1 MISFDDLLPL
11 LPLLIVSLT
20 VVITMVVIGIRR
32 SFIVSGALTI
42 LGLLLA
48 AIVAIVMLPWTN
60 QQVTPLLIIDQY
72 SLLFTVVTCV
82 ASMFIAIFSFPYFF
96 RLDDHKE
103 EFYLLIGLATVGAIV
118 MVSSNHFVST
128 VLGLETLSMS
138 LYGMI
143 AYPLHSKDAANYPLE
158 ASVKYLILSA
168 AASGFILFG
177 MALVYAQTGTLSF
190 TSLVSMDS
198 SAGVTGGYALLG
210 VESGLGLSEGYTVV
224 ALLMISTGMAFK
236 LSLAPFHLWTP
247 DVYEGSPLPATAY
260 LATVGKMAMAVLLL
274 RFLTT
279 TQALSFGAILVVF
292 SLIAIASIIIGNLL
306 ALLQENL
313 KRILAYSSIAH
324 MGYLL
329 IAVVSSYVSE
339 GGISIEAISF
349 YLVAYVVMS
358 LGAFAILSIVSSSEK
373 EFDQV
378 ADYQGLF
385 WRSPWLATMLIAML
399 LSLAGIPLTV
409 GFIGKFYIFFA
420 GVESSLW
427 VLLAALVIGSGI
439 GLYYYLRIVY
449 IILQPEND
457 EKPSS
462 FPVAGIESLSSYFV
476 IGLLFLLLVLLGI
489 YPSPLMSL
497 IESASSFIK

>member
-20 VVITMVVIGIRR
+20 VVITMIVIGIRR
-32 SFIVSGALTI
+32 SFILSGTLTI

-48 AIVAIVMLPWTN
+48 AVVAMVMLPWTD
-60 QQVTPLLIIDQY
+60 QQVTPLLVIDQY
-72 SLLFTVVTCV
+72 SLLFTVITCV
-82 ASMFIAIFSFPYFF
+82 ASMFIAVFSFPYFF
-96 RLDDHKE
+96 KLDDDKE

-143 AYPLHSKDAANYPLE
+143 AYPLHSKHSANYPLE

-168 AASGFILFG
+168 GASCFILFG
-177 MALVYAQTGTLSF
+177 MALIYAQTGTLSF
-190 TSLVSMDS
+190 TSL
-198 SAGVTGGYALLG
+198 AALDP
-210 VESGLGLSEGYTVV
+210 EFRLSEGYTVV
-224 ALLMISTGMAFK
+224 ALLLVSTGMAFK

-274 RFLTT
+274 RFLASTE
-279 TQALSFGAILVVF
+279 ALSFGAIPTVF
-292 SLIAIASIIIGNLL
+292 SLIAITSIVTGNLL

-329 IAVVSSYVSE
+329 IAVVASYAND
-339 GGISIEAISF
+339 GGISVEAISF

-358 LGAFAILSIVSSSEK
+358 LGAFAILSVVSSSEN
-373 EFDQV
+373 EIDQV

-385 WRSPWLATMLIAML
+385 WRSPWLATMLISML

-449 IILQPEND
+449 IIIQPLKMHN
-457 EKPSS
+457 KTN
-462 FPVAGIESLSSYFV
+462 FPVAGIESVSSYFV
-476 IGLLFLLLVLLGI
+476 IALLFIMLILLGV
-489 YPSPLMSL
+489 YPSPLVSL
-497 IESASSFIK
+497 IESASSFI

>member
-20 VVITMVVIGIRR
+20 VVITMIAIGIRR
-32 SFIVSGALTI
+32 SFILSGTLTI

-48 AIVAIVMLPWTN
+48 AFVAMLMLPWTD
-60 QQVTPLLIIDQY
+60 QQVTPLLVIDQY
-72 SLLFTVVTCV
+72 SLLFTVISCV
-82 ASMFIAIFSFPYFF
+82 ASMFIAVFSFPYFCK
-96 RLDDHKE
+96 LDDNKE
-103 EFYLLIGLATVGAIV
+103 EFYLLIGRATVGAIV

-143 AYPLHSKDAANYPLE
+143 AYPLHSKDTANYPLE

-168 AASGFILFG
+168 AASCFILFG
-177 MALVYAQTGTLSF
+177 MALIYAQTGTLSF
-190 TSLVSMDS
+190 TSL
-198 SAGVTGGYALLG
+198 AALDP
-210 VESGLGLSEGYTVV
+210 EFGLSEGNTVV
-224 ALLMISTGMAFK
+224 ALLLVSTGMAFK

-274 RFLTT
+274 RFLASTE
-279 TQALSFGAILVVF
+279 ALSFGAIPIAF
-292 SLIAIASIIIGNLL
+292 SLIAITSIIIGNLL

-329 IAVVSSYVSE
+329 IAVVASYVTI
-339 GGISIEAISF
+339 GGISVEAISF

-358 LGAFAILSIVSSSEK
+358 LGAFSILSVVSSSEH
-373 EFDQV
+373 EINQV

-449 IILQPEND
+449 IIIQPLRTQDKIN
-457 EKPSS
+457 

-476 IGLLFLLLVLLGI
+476 IGLLFFMLILLGV
-489 YPSPLMSL
+489 YPSPLVTL
-497 IESASSFIK
+497 IESASSFI